1 MKIKKERLIKNE
13 ENFYNNNVYTI
24 SYVYTLVEYF
34 MDRNYNK
41 KY

>member
-13 ENFYNNNVYTI
+13 KNFYNNNMYIINYI
-24 SYVYTLVEYF
+24 STLVKYF